1 MTKRSKSASMQLT
14 SVDIKTEHIVLGGGM
29 NLVSPALDIPA
40 GALIACENYEAGTTG
55 GYKRI
60 DGYERYDGHPAPSD
74 AVYYFATT
82 DVDLTDL
89 VSVGDILTGA
99 ISGASGVVSRIV
111 SDHINLTK
119 VTGTFQAEDVTK
131 SGTVVGAFILAPTE
145 NGEKTAYEDAISTYA
160 AAEQYRSDISAPSGS
175 GPIRGLAMLRGSLYC
190 FRDNTAGTAG
200 QILKATSSGWI
211 VIPLYHEIDFN
222 TGVSEI
228 ADGTTITLDGFDGSG
243 ATATVKRTVLES
255 GAWGTDASGRLIL
268 SNISGTFNGSG
279 VIKVSGVTRMTAA
292 SLATQISILPGG
304 RYETFVYNFYSSL
317 DTQRIYGADGVNRGF
332 EFDGTVY
339 VPINTGMTSDKP
351 EYVYGHKNQ
360 LFFSFKGS
368 LQNSGVGYPYQWT
381 ALSGASEIGMGDD
394 ITGLVSLTGS
404 ALGVLSR
411 NSSRQLLG
419 NNIDDFELQD
429 ISNEVGCIPRTSQR
443 IGYSYCLDDRG
454 VILIAASDTYGNFEQ
469 STISRLVQPLIDNIR
484 QKVSATAVYRQRN
497 QYRIYGNDGSGICMT
512 IMDEGFAFTSF
523 RYPVNVACALCAEDS
538 TGKDVVF
545 LGSDTGMVYQA
556 DKGSSFDGAEIESY
570 IQLPFNN
577 SNYPSYLK
585 TYRKASIEMSA
596 QKYAEIM
603 IAPDFSYSDPNLP
616 AHRQEVIT
624 TTGEGGYWNNK
635 DWDTFF
641 YDAQVVTNHAC
652 RITGSGNNI
661 GFIIYSN
668 NNFDFGH
675 KIEGLLLQYTLRR
688 LIR

>member
-1 MTKRSKSASMQLT
+1 MTKTSKSASMQLT

-131 SGTVVGAFILAPTE
+131 SGTVVGAFILAPTKD
-145 NGEKTAYEDAISTYA
+145 GEKTAYEDAISTYA

-190 FRDNTAGTAG
+190 FRDNTAGTSG

-222 TGVSEI
+222 TGLSEI
-228 ADGTTITLDGFDGSG
+228 ADGTTITQDASD

-268 SNISGTFNGSG
+268 SNISGTFNGSCA
-279 VIKVSGVTRMTAA
+279 IKVSGVTRMTAA

-304 RYETFVYNFYSSL
+304 RYETLVYNFYSSL

-454 VILIAASDTYGNFEQ
+454 VIRIAASDTYGNFEQ

-497 QYRIYGNDGSGICMT
+497 QYRIYCNDGSGICMT

-523 RYPVNVACALCAEDS
+523 RYPVNVACAICSEDS

-556 DKGSSFDGAEIESY
+556 DKGSSFDGAEIEAY

-603 IAPDFSYSDPNLP
+603 IAPDFSYSDHNLP
-616 AHRQEVIT
+616 AHRQEVVT